1 MTHCAIIS
9 IEGDNMN
16 TRRLRTKLEN
26 DKGFSVSLLGVEPD
40 QGYMVA
46 LDGFEVKTN
55 ILDFE
60 EVLDRY
66 QETHYNKL
74 LEPNMFLGAWMHK
87 GIVYLDISEHVLNEA
102 EAKFKARLRAQLA
115 IWNITDGKE
124 VLL

>member
-1 MTHCAIIS
+1 
-9 IEGDNMN
+9 MN
-16 TRRLRTKLEN
+16 TRRLKTKLEN
-26 DKGFSVSLLGVEPD
+26 DKGFTHSLLGVEPD

-60 EVLDRY
+60 EALDQY
-66 QETHYNKL
+66 QEAHYDKL

-87 GIVYLDISEHVLNEA
+87 GIVFLDISEHVLSEA
-102 EAKFKARLRAQLA
+102 EAKFKGRLRAQLA
-115 IWNITDGKE
+115 IWNISEGKE